1 MRSLIFSLVILSGF
15 ISWAEGVKPMSIEVD
30 YNDLRMDG
38 TLDREAARRA
48 MSAKKQDFAACGFVD
63 GKLDLSF
70 QVSEDG
76 KTTDSKSVLSPKR
89 DQKTEDCFKAVLSQV
104 NFGFSG
110 TQQSTKM
117 SLQFDIGV
125 KERKAAQEQQ
135 RQSQETEQAKI
146 ETNKIKSVETEADRK
161 NREYLEQ
168 VRANAL
174 REMNEQ
180 AAKQNAQLKTTLACN
195 DTYSKD
201 HSLEAYNRCLDQAKY
216 GGISESA
223 KTCNKTCES
232 QRMNL
237 EVQCHQ
243 RCSGG
248 HVARNN
254 CISSCQRNIA
264 SQADLCKTG
273 CR

>member
-1 MRSLIFSLVILSGF
+1 VKTLIIFSLVFLSAF
-15 ISWAEGVKPMSIEVD
+15 TLKSWAEDVKPLSIEVD
-30 YNDLRMDG
+30 YNELQMDG
-38 TLDREAARRA
+38 TLDRESARRA
-48 MSAKKQDFAACGFVD
+48 MSTKKKDFAACGFAE
-63 GKLDLSF
+63 GNLNLTF

-89 DQKTEDCFKAVLSQV
+89 DQRTEDCFRAVLSQV
-104 NFGFSG
+104 NFVFSG
-110 TQQSTKM
+110 IQQNTKM

-125 KERKAAQEQQ
+125 KEREAAQEQQ
-135 RQSQETEQAKI
+135 RQSQETEQ
-146 ETNKIKSVETEADRK
+146 NKIKSVETEADRK

-168 VRANAL
+168 VKANAL
-174 REMNEQ
+174 REINTQ
-180 AAKQNAQLKTTLACN
+180 ATKQNAQLKATLACN
-195 DTYSKD
+195 ETYSKD

-223 KTCNKTCES
+223 KTCNKTCDS

-264 SQADLCKTG
+264 SQADQCKTG